1 SGVDAGEVTKSLDSM
16 MPGVVI
22 NEDSRAGRI
31 HIWGTERQHQQV
43 EEWIRQ
49 FDGRGGSGSVAV
61 IPLVRMDPLTAS
73 ATLRSL
79 FLSEGNSAPTIESD
93 LTGRRLIVKG
103 SADQIAQIRT
113 VLTGLGEDGTGVRQN
128 SQSGPVRRFSLQGR
142 NPDEFLRYL
151 QQSWESTERTPI
163 RVIIPGNQ
171 GPIRDRRTPGKP
183 ETNPQRSESL
193 PEESKDRHRDST
205 SQNRLRDRVLMTSSQ
220 TEPADSNETETT
232 DAASNG
238 AESNGEQPSQSEP
251 EATEPEST
259 DGIRV
264 LVHGDELI
272 LSSSDEAALDRME
285 SLLESLHQS
294 LPQRSTWTVFYLQA
308 ADATETATML
318 EQIFPASSVTKTA
331 AEGGLSFSS
340 MFRPVTD
347 TVSNM
352 TGLSSL
358 STSPQVLRIIPDI
371 RSNSLFVT
379 GPEMLIRD
387 VEEVLKV
394 LDASDLP
401 ESLREMQPRM
411 IEVRYA
417 DINEVSQIVNE
428 VFKPYLEAPAAARQQ
443 ANPFAALMGGGNRGN
458 SESAQVRM
466 TIGVDTQTSTLIVS
480 SSEALFTQVQE
491 LVGNLD
497 ESSRSANRQVKVVQL
512 KNADVADVQESL
524 TSLFPR
530 VRTNVSQSTT
540 GGSSEGGNSRGQAS
554 ERERSGNNNQDPFQ
568 QMLQERFR
576 QRAAEMGG
584 GGRNGGGGLP
594 GDFGGRGGFNNG
606 NRGSQNGAGNQGR
619 GQQGRRG
626 NR

>member
-1 SGVDAGEVTKSLDSM
+1 
-16 MPGVVI
+16 
-22 NEDSRAGRI
+22 
-31 HIWGTERQHQQV
+31 
-43 EEWIRQ
+43 
-49 FDGRGGSGSVAV
+49 
-61 IPLVRMDPLTAS
+61 
-73 ATLRSL
+73 
-79 FLSEGNSAPTIESD
+79 
-93 LTGRRLIVKG
+93 
-103 SADQIAQIRT
+103 
-113 VLTGLGEDGTGVRQN
+113 
-128 SQSGPVRRFSLQGR
+128 
-142 NPDEFLRYL
+142 
-151 QQSWESTERTPI
+151 
-163 RVIIPGNQ
+163 
-171 GPIRDRRTPGKP
+171 
-183 ETNPQRSESL
+183 
-193 PEESKDRHRDST
+193 
-205 SQNRLRDRVLMTSSQ
+205 
-220 TEPADSNETETT
+220 
-232 DAASNG
+232 
-238 AESNGEQPSQSEP
+238 
-251 EATEPEST
+251 
-259 DGIRV
+259 
-264 LVHGDELI
+264 
-272 LSSSDEAALDRME
+272 
-285 SLLESLHQS
+285 
-294 LPQRSTWTVFYLQA
+294 
-308 ADATETATML
+308 
-318 EQIFPASSVTKTA
+318 
-331 AEGGLSFSS
+331 
-340 MFRPVTD
+340 
-347 TVSNM
+347 
-352 TGLSSL
+352 
-358 STSPQVLRIIPDI
+358 
-371 RSNSLFVT
+371 
-379 GPEMLIRD
+379 
-387 VEEVLKV
+387 
-394 LDASDLP
+394 SDLP